1 MKISIELCLDDFV
14 LLHDFLDHTIE
25 QNKRLINSNGNEKIT
40 EYLKLETEILQ
51 RVKNQVD
58 YNLY

>member
-1 MKISIELCLDDFV
+1 MKISIELCLDDIV